1 MDLTH
6 RFRHSLR
13 IRLLDAAGVVAL
25 VAPTLYSTACGGK
38 VVVDADEE
46 GRGGA
51 GGGSAQDT
59 VTSGI
64 NPVGPSSSS
73 TGASC
78 VLTSSGTGA
87 GQIQTTECISPV
99 NGACPT
105 QYQATKFIVPSQPC
119 SYVVSVDCGPV
130 PQGPDCC
137 YLVTEEG
144 GGCIGRPFLV
154 DDAPR
159 TAFAERADRGWSLDV
174 LAPDTTGLDRDVC
187 RALASAWTADALL
200 EHASIA
206 AFSRFSI
213 ELLAVGAPAD
223 LVIAAHQ
230 AALDEVRHARICF
243 ALAQGYA
250 GAPIGPSAFPFEGA
264 VSISTDLASLAA
276 ATAREGCIGETLAAA
291 IAAEQLARAV
301 DPAVRRALSAI
312 AEDEARHAELAWRTV
327 AWALDRG
334 GPAVRAAVAAV
345 FADAR
350 RHGPSVAADAAIPAG
365 VLAPHG
371 RLDAATTREAL
382 ARTFEEVVFPCFAS
396 LLHQY
401 EASPE
406 DMSVASAAA

>member
-6 RFRHSLR
+6 RFRHSLLL
-13 IRLLDAAGVVAL
+13 RLLDAAGVVAL
-25 VAPTLYSTACGGK
+25 AAPVLYGTACGGK
-38 VVVDADEE
+38 VVVDAGEE
-46 GRGGA
+46 GSGGQGGA
-51 GGGSAQDT
+51 GGSAIT

-64 NPVGPSSSS
+64 IPVGPSTSS
-73 TGASC
+73 TGPAC
-78 VLTSSGTGA
+78 ALTSSGTGA

-105 QYQATKFIVPSQPC
+105 QYQATKFIVPSQSC

-144 GGCIGRPFLV
+144 GGCVGRPFLV
-154 DDAPR
+154 DDAAR

-174 LAPDTTGLDRDVC
+174 LAPDTAGLDLAAR
-187 RALASAWTADALL
+187 RALAAAWTADALL

-206 AFSRFSI
+206 AFSRFSLD
-213 ELLAVGAPAD
+213 LLAVGAPAE

-250 GAPIGPSAFPFEGA
+250 GAPIGPSAFPFDGAITVNTDLVSLA
-264 VSISTDLASLAA
+264 VS
-276 ATAREGCIGETLAAA
+276 TAREGCIGETLAAS

-301 DPAVRRALSAI
+301 NPAVRRALSAI
-312 AEDEARHAELAWRTV
+312 AEDEARHAELAWRTL
-327 AWALDRG
+327 AWALKRG
-334 GPAVRAAVAAV
+334 GEPVRAAVAAV
-345 FADAR
+345 FAEAQ
-350 RHGPSVAADAAIPAG
+350 RHVPSVAADTGISPG
-365 VLAPHG
+365 ILAPHG

-382 ARTFEEVVFPCFAS
+382 ARTFEEVVYPCFAS
-396 LLHQY
+396 LLHD
-401 EASPE
+401 ASAE
-406 DMSVASAAA
+406 DEVVASAAA

>member
-6 RFRHSLR
+6 RFRNSLLL
-13 IRLLDAAGVVAL
+13 RLLDAAGVVAL
-25 VAPTLYSTACGGK
+25 AAPVLYGTACGGK
-38 VVVDADEE
+38 VVIDAGEE
-46 GRGGA
+46 GSGGQGGA
-51 GGGSAQDT
+51 GGSANT

-64 NPVGPSSSS
+64 TPVGPSTSG
-73 TGASC
+73 TGPAC
-78 VLTSSGTGA
+78 ALTSSGTGA

-105 QYQATKFIVPSQPC
+105 QYQATKFIVPSQSC

-144 GGCIGRPFLV
+144 GGCVGRPFLV
-154 DDAPR
+154 DDVVR

-174 LAPDTTGLDRDVC
+174 LAPDTTGLDLAAR
-187 RALASAWTADALL
+187 RALAAAWTADALL

-206 AFSRFSI
+206 AFSRFSL

-250 GAPIGPSAFPFEGA
+250 CAPIGPSAFPFDGA
-264 VSISTDLASLAA
+264 INISTDLVSLAV

-301 DPAVRRALSAI
+301 NPAVRRALSAI

-327 AWALDRG
+327 AWAIERG
-334 GPAVRAAVAAV
+334 GEPVRAAVAAV
-345 FADAR
+345 YADAQS
-350 RHGPSVAADAAIPAG
+350 HVPSVAADTGIPPAI
-365 VLAPHG
+365 LAPHG

-382 ARTFEEVVFPCFAS
+382 ARTYEEVVYPCFAS
-396 LLHQY
+396 LLY
-401 EASPE
+401 EASAE
-406 DMSVASAAA
+406 DEVVASAAA